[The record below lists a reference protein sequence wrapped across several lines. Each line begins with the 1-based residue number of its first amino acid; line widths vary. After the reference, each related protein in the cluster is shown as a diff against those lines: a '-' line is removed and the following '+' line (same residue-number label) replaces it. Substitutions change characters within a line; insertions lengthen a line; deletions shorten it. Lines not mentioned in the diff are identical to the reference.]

1 MSERVI
7 CKDSE
12 TRLSSQAI
20 VKICGWKH
28 VNCSNVVFDGAVIR
42 ATIVDTRN
50 SSKCPCCGRR
60 SVHIHSFYDRTVSDL
75 PFHGHPMQLTIHSK
89 RFRCKNPL
97 CSRQTFASQVEG
109 ITERYLRRTVSA
121 GKYLEGLL
129 ANVTS
134 RVGAFQA
141 ALSGM
146 QISTSTALRI
156 VSNIRIDID
165 YGSVRKICIDD
176 FASRKGQ
183 TYRTLIADAETGLPI
198 EVVGSRDEKDVARS
212 LKKYKRVKVVSRDR
226 SGAYDRAIRH
236 SLPRA
241 KQVADRF
248 HLVKNSGDHIESAI
262 KHNIQSIRKEIESHI
277 GTSAVDRTVQMYRPA
292 NQEDIDIF
300 NKIKDMKK
308 RGMNKSAA
316 RNAFGRR
323 RTDDLWDSEEPHGRK
338 ISPPKEVLANLD
350 IIDAGVKA
358 GKSYKEIYND
368 CKASGSKIS
377 YDAIRLQMK
386 KVYPMYKPKQ
396 GSHEGRNNAL
406 AQSEAAHKSAMRLLA
421 TGKIHLYVCNPGFG
435 INEKTGE
442 CSKEY
447 ILAEQLISYS
457 PQLRILRDV
466 HNSFKDILKGGEE
479 EALDHWIDKYGNSPF
494 SDVKS
499 FVKSVIKDITPI
511 KNAIRFKINNGLIE
525 GLNNKVK
532 ALKRSMYGRAGDKLL
547 WTKLYLSCA
556 T

>member
-1 MSERVI
+1 
-7 CKDSE
+7 
-12 TRLSSQAI
+12 
-20 VKICGWKH
+20 
-28 VNCSNVVFDGAVIR
+28 
-42 ATIVDTRN
+42 
-50 SSKCPCCGRR
+50 
-60 SVHIHSFYDRTVSDL
+60 
-75 PFHGHPMQLTIHSK
+75 MQLTIHSK

-97 CSRQTFASQVEG
+97 CSRKTFASQVEG
-109 ITERYLRRTVSA
+109 ITERYRRRTVSA
-121 GKYLEGLL
+121 GKYLEGML

-134 RVGAFQA
+134 KVGAKQL
-141 ALSGM
+141 ALSGI

-156 VSNIRIDID
+156 VTNIKIEVDCD
-165 YGSVRKICIDD
+165 SVREICIDD

-226 SGAYDRAIRH
+226 AGAYDRAIRR
-236 SLPRA
+236 SLPKA

-262 KHNIQSIRKEIESHI
+262 KHNIQSIRKEIESYI
-277 GTSAVDRTVQMYRPA
+277 GVAAVDRTVQMYRPPS
-292 NQEDIDIF
+292 QEDIEIF

-308 RGMNKSAA
+308 RGMNKTAT

-323 RTDDLWDSEEPHGRK
+323 RVDDLWDCEEPHGRK
-338 ISPPKEVLANLD
+338 IPPPKHVLANLD
-350 IIDAGVKA
+350 IVDAGVKA
-358 GKSYKEIYND
+358 GKSYTEIYND
-368 CKASGSKIS
+368 CNASGMKIS
-377 YDAIRLQMK
+377 YGAIRLQMK
-386 KVYPMYKPKQ
+386 KVYPMYRPKP

-406 AQSEAAHKSAMRLLA
+406 AQSEAEHKSAMRLLA
-421 TGKIHLYVCNPGFG
+421 TGKIHMYVCNPNFG
-435 INEKTGE
+435 IDEKTGE
-442 CSKEY
+442 CSKEH

-457 PQLRILRDV
+457 PQLRMLRDI
-466 HNSFKDILKGGEE
+466 HNSFRTILKSGET
-479 EALDHWIDKYGNSPF
+479 EALDNWIDTYGNSPF
-494 SDVKS
+494 PDVKS

-532 ALKRSMYGRAGDKLL
+532 ALKRSMFGRAGDKLL
-547 WTKLYLSCA
+547 WIKLYLSCA